1 MKKVTE
7 RLNLHDGNTPYNP
20 PEFYNF
26 HDGKIFTGLT
36 VVSWNLTDTGPDLG
50 GLYIILG
57 SHKLNI
63 PCPDIIKKEHEYV
76 LVPEIEAGSVVIFNE
91 ALTHG
96 TSEWKDTFKRRLLL
110 FKYSLP
116 LNNPGVEIIQKY
128 LQIKI
133 CLQKDKKCCLNDH
146 IFQIEIHFDYGTIK

>member
-110 FKYSLP
+110 FKYSPPQQSWGGDYPKIPADKNLLTKRQKMLIERPYFSNRNP
-116 LNNPGVEIIQKY
+116 L
-128 LQIKI
+128 
-133 CLQKDKKCCLNDH
+133 
-146 IFQIEIHFDYGTIK
+146 

>member
-1 MKKVTE
+1 MKKGTE

-63 PCPDIIKKEHEYV
+63 PCPDIIKEEHECV
-76 LVPEIEAGSVVIFNE
+76 LVPEIEAGSVVIFSE

-110 FKYSLP
+110 FKYSPPQQSWGGDYPKIPADKNLLTKRQKMLFERPYFSNRNP
-116 LNNPGVEIIQKY
+116 L
-128 LQIKI
+128 
-133 CLQKDKKCCLNDH
+133 
-146 IFQIEIHFDYGTIK
+146 